1 MVYHNPSMFLDLDTV
16 DYPGLTCSALLVL
29 DSDFR
34 CRFPSFMSLMEDNG
48 MEEIQQLLTMPETEA
63 NLSEC
68 LGSKLLIPLLSIVV
82 VLAVQLKL
90 SIRITE
96 HISLAGILG
105 HDTHLVRFAFRSDPI
120 SGIFTN

>member
-68 LGSKLLIPLLSIVV
+68 LGGKLLIQLLSIVV
-82 VLAVQLKL
+82 VLFNSSCLLELLNIFLLQVY
-90 SIRITE
+90 
-96 HISLAGILG
+96 LAMIL
-105 HDTHLVRFAFRSDPI
+105 I
-120 SGIFTN
+120 W